1 MSEHYGVIGTGT
13 APRKVINASLD
24 DIGLKATY
32 IIPWY
37 GRGPEE
43 NSGLDFVYDWMI
55 TNDASYKVVSVLG
68 AKPVH
73 KSIASRAIDI
83 IEVDDVDLSILHE
96 LKDAHGLAT
105 VLWDE
110 NNDEYSMKIASLSID
125 MKLPTLELTN
135 GLVPIILESDI
146 PAVVEVTNTE
156 KDDLEELDV
165 SSFDRETLEVMP
177 AAHVKR
183 LARNAGY
190 EVKTKEEAISMLL
203 GETQEG
209 SDNPG
214 DTGDTGDTL
223 PVSVA
228 EVSITFDNGD
238 QVTYRISRDTMKKIH
253 QLVVD
258 EFAGI

>member
-24 DIGLKATY
+24 DIGLKVTY

-83 IEVDDVDLSILHE
+83 IEVDDVDMSILHE

-105 VLWDE
+105 VLWDDR
-110 NNDEYSMKIASLSID
+110 NDDYSMKIASLSIE

-190 EVKTKEEAISMLL
+190 EVKTKEEAISALL
-203 GETQEG
+203 G
-209 SDNPG
+209 
-214 DTGDTGDTL
+214 DTTIDTTDTTTNTL
-223 PVSVA
+223 PVSIA
-228 EVSITFDNGD
+228 EVIVNFDNGD
-238 QVTYRISRDTMKKIH
+238 QITYRIAHETMKKIH

-258 EFAGI
+258 EFAGV